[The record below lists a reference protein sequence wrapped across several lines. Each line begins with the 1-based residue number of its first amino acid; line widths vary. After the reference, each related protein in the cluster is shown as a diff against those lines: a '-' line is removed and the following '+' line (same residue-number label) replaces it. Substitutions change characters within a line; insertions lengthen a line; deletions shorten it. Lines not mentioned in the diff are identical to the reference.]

1 MRIVYMGT
9 PDFAVPALEKIVSC
23 GWDVPLVVTKPDR
36 PASRGH
42 KIQQCDVKKKALEL
56 GLAVESPEKVKN
68 NPEFAARL
76 REIAPDFIVVAAYG
90 KILPKE
96 ILDIP
101 AYGCINIHGSL
112 LPKYRGAAPIQRSVL
127 AGDPESGVT
136 IMYMAEECD
145 AGDMLAQRAIPI
157 AGKTSEQV
165 FDELSVLGAD
175 LLVECLPKIVSG
187 ELKGVPQDAS
197 LATHAAMIA
206 KPKIL
211 VISIGQDG
219 LMGVDKETFIANYES
234 LVMGIREKS
243 PGTYIVCCS
252 VTSVGANYAG
262 ADGLTRDAINWAND
276 YIQEVCIDTGAYFC
290 DVAHD
295 MRDSTSV
302 LDGSYASSNGKT
314 LNTAGLNAF
323 LQYLR
328 THMVEG

>member
-42 KIQQCDVKKKALEL
+42 KSQQCEVKKKALEL

-127 AGDPESGVT
+127 AADPESGVT

-206 KPKIL
+206 KEEGQIDWDRSAKALESHVLGMYSWPIAFTSLNGEVFKIHAAKAA
-211 VISIGQDG
+211 DRRT
-219 LMGVDKETFIANYES
+219 KAA
-234 LVMGIREKS
+234 
-243 PGTYIVCCS
+243 PGTVVSSGKEGIGVACGDGG
-252 VTSVGANYAG
+252 VLLLTKVQLPGKKAMDAG
-262 ADGLTRDAINWAND
+262 AFLLGHTV
-276 YIQEVCIDTGAYFC
+276 ETG
-290 DVAHD
+290 
-295 MRDSTSV
+295 TV
-302 LDGSYASSNGKT
+302 LG
-314 LNTAGLNAF
+314 
-323 LQYLR
+323 
-328 THMVEG
+328 

>member
-175 LLVECLPKIVSG
+175 LLIECLPKIVSG

-206 KPKIL
+206 KEEGQIDWDRSAKALESHVLGMYSWPIAFTSLNGEVFKIHAA
-211 VISIGQDG
+211 
-219 LMGVDKETFIANYES
+219 KAAERRTKAA
-234 LVMGIREKS
+234 
-243 PGTYIVCCS
+243 PGTVVSSGKEGIGVACGDGG
-252 VTSVGANYAG
+252 VLLLTKVQLPGKKAMDAG
-262 ADGLTRDAINWAND
+262 AFLLGHTV
-276 YIQEVCIDTGAYFC
+276 ETG
-290 DVAHD
+290 
-295 MRDSTSV
+295 TV
-302 LDGSYASSNGKT
+302 LG
-314 LNTAGLNAF
+314 
-323 LQYLR
+323 
-328 THMVEG
+328 

>member
-145 AGDMLAQRAIPI
+145 AGDMLAQKAIPI

-206 KPKIL
+206 KEEGQIDWDRSAKALESHVLGMYSWPIAFTSLNGEVFKIHAA
-211 VISIGQDG
+211 
-219 LMGVDKETFIANYES
+219 KAAERRTKAA
-234 LVMGIREKS
+234 
-243 PGTYIVCCS
+243 PGTVVSSGKEGIGVAC
-252 VTSVGANYAG
+252 G
-262 ADGLTRDAINWAND
+262 DGGVLLLTKVQLPGKKAMDA
-276 YIQEVCIDTGAYFC
+276 
-290 DVAHD
+290 
-295 MRDSTSV
+295 S
-302 LDGSYASSNGKT
+302 
-314 LNTAGLNAF
+314 AF
-323 LQYLR
+323 LLGH
-328 THMVEG
+328 TVETGTVLG

>member
-68 NPEFAARL
+68 NQEFAARL

-206 KPKIL
+206 KEEGQIDWDRSAKALESHVLGMYSWPIAFTSLNGEVFKIHAA
-211 VISIGQDG
+211 
-219 LMGVDKETFIANYES
+219 KAAERRTKAA
-234 LVMGIREKS
+234 
-243 PGTYIVCCS
+243 PGTVVSSGKEGIGVACGDGG
-252 VTSVGANYAG
+252 VLLLTKVQLPGKKAMDAG
-262 ADGLTRDAINWAND
+262 AFLLGHTV
-276 YIQEVCIDTGAYFC
+276 ETG
-290 DVAHD
+290 
-295 MRDSTSV
+295 TV
-302 LDGSYASSNGKT
+302 LG
-314 LNTAGLNAF
+314 
-323 LQYLR
+323 
-328 THMVEG
+328 

>member
-96 ILDIP
+96 ILDIT

-206 KPKIL
+206 KEEGQIDWDRSAKALESHVLGMYSWPIAFTSLNGEVFKIHAA
-211 VISIGQDG
+211 
-219 LMGVDKETFIANYES
+219 KAAERRTKAA
-234 LVMGIREKS
+234 
-243 PGTYIVCCS
+243 PGTVVSSGKEGIGVACGDGG
-252 VTSVGANYAG
+252 VLLLTKVQLPGKKAMDAG
-262 ADGLTRDAINWAND
+262 AFLLGHTV
-276 YIQEVCIDTGAYFC
+276 ETG
-290 DVAHD
+290 
-295 MRDSTSV
+295 TV
-302 LDGSYASSNGKT
+302 LG
-314 LNTAGLNAF
+314 
-323 LQYLR
+323 
-328 THMVEG
+328 

>member
-145 AGDMLAQRAIPI
+145 AGDVLAQRAIPI

-206 KPKIL
+206 KEEGQIDWARSANALESHVLGMYSWPIAFTSLNGEVFKIHAAKAA
-211 VISIGQDG
+211 DRRT
-219 LMGVDKETFIANYES
+219 KAA
-234 LVMGIREKS
+234 
-243 PGTYIVCCS
+243 PGTVVSSGKEGIGVACGDGG
-252 VTSVGANYAG
+252 VLLLTKVQLPGKKAMDAG
-262 ADGLTRDAINWAND
+262 AFLLGHAV
-276 YIQEVCIDTGAYFC
+276 ETG
-290 DVAHD
+290 
-295 MRDSTSV
+295 TV
-302 LDGSYASSNGKT
+302 LG
-314 LNTAGLNAF
+314 
-323 LQYLR
+323 
-328 THMVEG
+328 

>member
-101 AYGCINIHGSL
+101 AYGCINLHGSL

-127 AGDPESGVT
+127 AADPESGVT

-206 KPKIL
+206 KEEGQIDWDRSAKALESHVLGMYSWPIAFTSLNGEVFKIHAAKAA
-211 VISIGQDG
+211 DRRT
-219 LMGVDKETFIANYES
+219 KAA
-234 LVMGIREKS
+234 
-243 PGTYIVCCS
+243 PGTVVSSGKEGIGVACGDGG
-252 VTSVGANYAG
+252 VLLLTKVQLPGKKAMDAG
-262 ADGLTRDAINWAND
+262 AFLLGHTV
-276 YIQEVCIDTGAYFC
+276 ETG
-290 DVAHD
+290 
-295 MRDSTSV
+295 TV
-302 LDGSYASSNGKT
+302 LG
-314 LNTAGLNAF
+314 
-323 LQYLR
+323 
-328 THMVEG
+328 

>member
-101 AYGCINIHGSL
+101 TYGCINIHGSL

-206 KPKIL
+206 KEEGQIDWARSAKALESHVLGMYSWPIAFTSLNGEVFKIHAA
-211 VISIGQDG
+211 
-219 LMGVDKETFIANYES
+219 KAAERRTKAA
-234 LVMGIREKS
+234 
-243 PGTYIVCCS
+243 PGTVVSSGKEGIGVACGDGG
-252 VTSVGANYAG
+252 VLLLTKVQLPGKKAMDAG
-262 ADGLTRDAINWAND
+262 AFLLGHTV
-276 YIQEVCIDTGAYFC
+276 ETG
-290 DVAHD
+290 
-295 MRDSTSV
+295 TV
-302 LDGSYASSNGKT
+302 LG
-314 LNTAGLNAF
+314 
-323 LQYLR
+323 
-328 THMVEG
+328 

>member
-206 KPKIL
+206 KEE
-211 VISIGQDG
+211 GQ
-219 LMGVDKETFIANYES
+219 
-234 LVMGIREKS
+234 
-243 PGTYIVCCS
+243 
-252 VTSVGANYAG
+252 
-262 ADGLTRDAINWAND
+262 
-276 YIQEVCIDTGAYFC
+276 IDWDRSAK
-290 DVAHD
+290 A
-295 MRDSTSV
+295 
-302 LDGSYASSNGKT
+302 
-314 LNTAGLNAF
+314 
-323 LQYLR
+323 
-328 THMVEG
+328 

>member
-206 KPKIL
+206 KEEGQIDWARSAKTLESHVLGMYSWPIAFTSLNGEVFKIHAA
-211 VISIGQDG
+211 
-219 LMGVDKETFIANYES
+219 KAAERRTKAA
-234 LVMGIREKS
+234 
-243 PGTYIVCCS
+243 PGTVVSSGKEGIGVACGDGG
-252 VTSVGANYAG
+252 VLLLTKVQLPGKKAMDAG
-262 ADGLTRDAINWAND
+262 AFLLGHTV
-276 YIQEVCIDTGAYFC
+276 ETG
-290 DVAHD
+290 
-295 MRDSTSV
+295 TV
-302 LDGSYASSNGKT
+302 LG
-314 LNTAGLNAF
+314 
-323 LQYLR
+323 
-328 THMVEG
+328 

>member
-206 KPKIL
+206 KEEGQIDWARSAKALESHVLGMYSWPIAFTSLNGEVFKIHAAKAADRRTK
-211 VISIGQDG
+211 V
-219 LMGVDKETFIANYES
+219 A
-234 LVMGIREKS
+234 
-243 PGTYIVCCS
+243 PGTVVSSGKEGIGVAC
-252 VTSVGANYAG
+252 G
-262 ADGLTRDAINWAND
+262 DGGVLLLTKVQLPGKKAMDA
-276 YIQEVCIDTGAYFC
+276 
-290 DVAHD
+290 
-295 MRDSTSV
+295 S
-302 LDGSYASSNGKT
+302 
-314 LNTAGLNAF
+314 AF
-323 LQYLR
+323 LLGH
-328 THMVEG
+328 TVETGTVLG

>member
-165 FDELSVLGAD
+165 FDELSVLGAN

-206 KPKIL
+206 KEEGQIDWDRSAKALESHVLGMYSWPIAFTSLNGEVFKIHAA
-211 VISIGQDG
+211 
-219 LMGVDKETFIANYES
+219 KAAERRTKAA
-234 LVMGIREKS
+234 
-243 PGTYIVCCS
+243 PGTVVSSGKEGIGVACGDGG
-252 VTSVGANYAG
+252 VLLLTKVQLPGKKAMDAG
-262 ADGLTRDAINWAND
+262 AFLLGHTV
-276 YIQEVCIDTGAYFC
+276 ETG
-290 DVAHD
+290 
-295 MRDSTSV
+295 TV
-302 LDGSYASSNGKT
+302 LG
-314 LNTAGLNAF
+314 
-323 LQYLR
+323 
-328 THMVEG
+328 

>member
-206 KPKIL
+206 KEEGQIDWDRSAKALESHVLGMYSWPIAFTSLNGEVFKIHAAK
-211 VISIGQDG
+211 VAERRT
-219 LMGVDKETFIANYES
+219 KAA
-234 LVMGIREKS
+234 
-243 PGTYIVCCS
+243 PGTVVSSGKEGIGVACGDGG
-252 VTSVGANYAG
+252 VLLLTKVQLPGKKAMDAG
-262 ADGLTRDAINWAND
+262 AFLLGHTV
-276 YIQEVCIDTGAYFC
+276 ETG
-290 DVAHD
+290 
-295 MRDSTSV
+295 TV
-302 LDGSYASSNGKT
+302 LG
-314 LNTAGLNAF
+314 
-323 LQYLR
+323 
-328 THMVEG
+328 

>member
-206 KPKIL
+206 KEEGQIDWARSAKALESHVLGMYSWPIAFTSLNGEVFKIHAAKAA
-211 VISIGQDG
+211 DRRT
-219 LMGVDKETFIANYES
+219 KAA
-234 LVMGIREKS
+234 
-243 PGTYIVCCS
+243 PGTVVSSGKEGIGVAC
-252 VTSVGANYAG
+252 G
-262 ADGLTRDAINWAND
+262 DGGVLLLTKVQLPGKKAMDA
-276 YIQEVCIDTGAYFC
+276 
-290 DVAHD
+290 
-295 MRDSTSV
+295 S
-302 LDGSYASSNGKT
+302 
-314 LNTAGLNAF
+314 AF
-323 LQYLR
+323 LLGH
-328 THMVEG
+328 TVETGTVLG

>member
-206 KPKIL
+206 KEEGQIDWDRSAKALESHVLGMYSWPIAFTSLNGEVFKIHAAKAA
-211 VISIGQDG
+211 DRRT
-219 LMGVDKETFIANYES
+219 KAA
-234 LVMGIREKS
+234 
-243 PGTYIVCCS
+243 PGTVVSSGKEGIGVACGDGG
-252 VTSVGANYAG
+252 VLLLTKVQLPGKKAMDAG
-262 ADGLTRDAINWAND
+262 AFLLGHTV
-276 YIQEVCIDTGAYFC
+276 ETG
-290 DVAHD
+290 
-295 MRDSTSV
+295 TV
-302 LDGSYASSNGKT
+302 LG
-314 LNTAGLNAF
+314 
-323 LQYLR
+323 
-328 THMVEG
+328 

>member
-101 AYGCINIHGSL
+101 AYGCINIHCSL

-127 AGDPESGVT
+127 AADPESGVT

-206 KPKIL
+206 KEEGQIDWDRSAKALESHVLGMYSWPIAFTSLNGEVFKIHAAKAA
-211 VISIGQDG
+211 DRRT
-219 LMGVDKETFIANYES
+219 KAA
-234 LVMGIREKS
+234 
-243 PGTYIVCCS
+243 PGTVVSSGKEGIGVAC
-252 VTSVGANYAG
+252 G
-262 ADGLTRDAINWAND
+262 DGGVLLLTKVQLPGKKAMDA
-276 YIQEVCIDTGAYFC
+276 
-290 DVAHD
+290 
-295 MRDSTSV
+295 S
-302 LDGSYASSNGKT
+302 
-314 LNTAGLNAF
+314 AF
-323 LQYLR
+323 LLGH
-328 THMVEG
+328 TVETGTVLG

>member
-68 NPEFAARL
+68 NQEFAARL

-165 FDELSVLGAD
+165 FDELSVLGAN

-206 KPKIL
+206 KEEGQIDWARSAKALESHVLGMYSWPIAFTSLNGEVFKIHAAKAA
-211 VISIGQDG
+211 DRRT
-219 LMGVDKETFIANYES
+219 KAA
-234 LVMGIREKS
+234 
-243 PGTYIVCCS
+243 PGTVVSSGKEGIGVACGDGG
-252 VTSVGANYAG
+252 VLLLTKVQLPGKKAMDAG
-262 ADGLTRDAINWAND
+262 AFLLGHTV
-276 YIQEVCIDTGAYFC
+276 ETG
-290 DVAHD
+290 
-295 MRDSTSV
+295 TV
-302 LDGSYASSNGKT
+302 LG
-314 LNTAGLNAF
+314 
-323 LQYLR
+323 
-328 THMVEG
+328 

>member
-206 KPKIL
+206 KEEGQIDWARSAKALESHVLGMYSWPIAFTSLNGEVFKIHAA
-211 VISIGQDG
+211 
-219 LMGVDKETFIANYES
+219 KAAERRTKAA
-234 LVMGIREKS
+234 
-243 PGTYIVCCS
+243 PGTVVSSGKEGIGVACGDGG
-252 VTSVGANYAG
+252 VLLLTKVQLPGKKAMDAG
-262 ADGLTRDAINWAND
+262 AFLLGHTV
-276 YIQEVCIDTGAYFC
+276 ETG
-290 DVAHD
+290 
-295 MRDSTSV
+295 TV
-302 LDGSYASSNGKT
+302 LG
-314 LNTAGLNAF
+314 
-323 LQYLR
+323 
-328 THMVEG
+328 

>member
-68 NPEFAARL
+68 NQEFAARL

-145 AGDMLAQRAIPI
+145 AGDMLAQKAIPI

-206 KPKIL
+206 KEEGQIDWARSAKTLESHVLGMYSWPIAFTSLNGEVFKIHAAKAA
-211 VISIGQDG
+211 DRRT
-219 LMGVDKETFIANYES
+219 KAA
-234 LVMGIREKS
+234 
-243 PGTYIVCCS
+243 PGTVVSSGMEGIGVACGDGG
-252 VTSVGANYAG
+252 VLLLTKVQLPGKKAMDAG
-262 ADGLTRDAINWAND
+262 AFLLGHTV
-276 YIQEVCIDTGAYFC
+276 ETG
-290 DVAHD
+290 
-295 MRDSTSV
+295 TV
-302 LDGSYASSNGKT
+302 LG
-314 LNTAGLNAF
+314 
-323 LQYLR
+323 
-328 THMVEG
+328 